1 MKVVLGTIDDVPA
14 IHSILKR
21 SLLDVQDIDE
31 LSTEGRNYFEN
42 RGFLRKEVPPSFYR
56 NLIDNKNSAI
66 YVAKEEKGVD
76 EQQKIEKDLSNSII
90 LGFASIYKSKSNV
103 YEFRSTL
110 KDLFPKTKEIEDL
123 LTNPSSSFLYL
134 DQIAVLPEY
143 RRKNVASYLLRA
155 ILEDTNLPIVAFIV
169 IKPLINKAS
178 IRWHESKGF
187 KLAATCDGEYRDE
200 KLEWNIYIRRIKL

>member
-31 LSTEGRNYFEN
+31 LSTEGRNYFEE

-56 NLIDNKNSAI
+56 ERIEDENSAI
-66 YVAKEEKGVD
+66 YVLKEYVEG
-76 EQQKIEKDLSNSII
+76 EIHNNIEESRKNTII

-110 KDLFPKTKEIEDL
+110 KELFPKTEEIKDL
-123 LTNPSSSFLYL
+123 LTNPSSYFLYL

-143 RRKNVASYLLRA
+143 QRNNVATQLLQA
-155 ILEDTNLPIVAFIV
+155 IEDDTDLPIVAFV
-169 IKPLINKAS
+169 VTKPLMNKAS
-178 IRWHESKGF
+178 IRWHEKNGF
-187 KLAATCDGEYRDE
+187 ILAASCNGEYKDE
-200 KLEWNIYIRRIKL
+200 KLEWNIYLK